1 VASALIVGLRPLIF
15 PAGAALLQNRQVLLS
30 NINHGEASTYSFSF
44 ELVNSTDIGSIQF
57 EFCSDTPIIGAP
69 CTPPTGL
76 DTSGV
81 TLADQTG
88 ETGFSIMTGQP
99 SHIIVLTRT
108 AATPTPGPVSYTFDN
123 LMNPDADGSYYVRL
137 QTFASE
143 DASGPAIDMGGL
155 AYTINSAVQITTT
168 VPPFLLFCM
177 GVTITGTDCATA
189 SGNYVNFGELSSNTA
204 RTGSTQMVVATNA
217 MFGYSLSINGTTML
231 SGTNVITALVSN
243 DVSRP
248 GTNQFGVNL
257 RNNSSPDVG
266 ANPSGSGS
274 ASVAANYNIPNR
286 FRFISGEQVASSSTS
301 DEYRKYTVSYL
312 VNVAKD
318 QAPGVYVSTI
328 TYICTATF

>member
-1 VASALIVGLRPLIF
+1 VR
-15 PAGAALLQNRQVLLS
+15 LS

-44 ELVNSTDIGSIQF
+44 GLVNNTDIGSIQF

-88 ETGFSIMTGQP
+88 EVGFSIMTGQP

-123 LMNPDADGSYYVRL
+123 LINPDADGSYYVRL

-143 DASGPAIDMGGL
+143 DASGPTTDMGGL
-155 AYTINSAVQITTT
+155 AYTINSAVQITST

-177 GVTITGTDCATA
+177 GVTIAGTDCATA
-189 SGNYVNFGELSSNTA
+189 SGDYVNFGELSSNTA
-204 RTGSTQMVVATNA
+204 RTGSTQMVAATNA

-231 SGTNVITALVSN
+231 SGTNVIPALVSN

-248 GTNQFGVNL
+248 GTSQFGVNL
-257 RNNSSPDVG
+257 RNNSTPDVG
-266 ANPSGSGS
+266 LNPSGSGG
-274 ASVAANYNIPNR
+274 ASVAANYNVPNR
-286 FRFISGEQVASSSTS
+286 FRFVSGEQIASSSTS

-312 VNVAKD
+312 VNVAKNH
-318 QAPGVYVSTI
+318 APGIYVSTI
-328 TYICTATF
+328 TYLCTATF